1 MKVQQLAGAALFA
14 VVAIG
19 LVSWSLLTTKR
30 EQNQQQEKVELE
42 QKLPFLQVTGKIGGE
57 KVGFLSDLE
66 VIRILRERYRLEVKA
81 QKSGSLAMM
90 HTSIEGLD
98 FLWPASRGSAELFR
112 GQARKVEDVM
122 NSPIV
127 VFSWRTVAEA
137 LAKPVSLP
145 SSGVSG
151 AGAEQA
157 KPIVEK
163 IGDSH
168 LVLDMP
174 HFVAAMEAKLPWK
187 QVGLPELFGSV
198 KVKLT
203 SPAESNSGYAF
214 TGLLMNTMNGGEI
227 PDAAAAMQ
235 LTPRVER
242 LYRAMGRLEDSSG
255 TLFKVYLSQGL
266 GAHPMVVA
274 YENQLIEFSQEN
286 PQLVDTV
293 RSQIAVLY
301 PRPTTWAS
309 HPMIALSEGGKRLLE
324 ALTTDPDLKKIAW
337 ERHGFRVG
345 LMSNNVSLPPSLKE
359 IGIAPAI
366 QSVQE
371 MPTTVVMEQVLQAV
385 SGR

>member
-1 MKVQQLAGAALFA
+1 MLDDFA
-14 VVAIG
+14 VDERTGRVEAVRRTRAAG
-19 LVSWSLLTTKR
+19 VERDKEAGTTR
-30 EQNQQQEKVELE
+30 IEMAPEVCGGCPFRNACRSTRPRRPLRVGIHRQGPSPDR
-42 QKLPFLQVTGKIGGE
+42 PFLQVTGKIGGE

-112 GQARKVEDVM
+112 GQALKVEDVM

-127 VFSWRTVAEA
+127 VFSWRAVAEA
-137 LAKPVSLP
+137 FAKPVSLP

-174 HFVAAMEAKLPWK
+174 RFVAAVEAKLPWK

-214 TGLLMNTMNGGEI
+214 TG
-227 PDAAAAMQ
+227 
-235 LTPRVER
+235 
-242 LYRAMGRLEDSSG
+242 S
-255 TLFKVYLSQGL
+255 
-266 GAHPMVVA
+266 
-274 YENQLIEFSQEN
+274 
-286 PQLVDTV
+286 
-293 RSQIAVLY
+293 
-301 PRPTTWAS
+301 
-309 HPMIALSEGGKRLLE
+309 
-324 ALTTDPDLKKIAW
+324 
-337 ERHGFRVG
+337 
-345 LMSNNVSLPPSLKE
+345 
-359 IGIAPAI
+359 
-366 QSVQE
+366 
-371 MPTTVVMEQVLQAV
+371 
-385 SGR
+385 

>member
-98 FLWPASRGSAELFR
+98 FLWPAS
-112 GQARKVEDVM
+112 
-122 NSPIV
+122 
-127 VFSWRTVAEA
+127 
-137 LAKPVSLP
+137 
-145 SSGVSG
+145 GVSG

-174 HFVAAMEAKLPWK
+174 RFVAAMEAKLPWK
-187 QVGLPELFGSV
+187 QVGLPELFG
-198 KVKLT
+198 
-203 SPAESNSGYAF
+203 
-214 TGLLMNTMNGGEI
+214 
-227 PDAAAAMQ
+227 
-235 LTPRVER
+235 
-242 LYRAMGRLEDSSG
+242 
-255 TLFKVYLSQGL
+255 
-266 GAHPMVVA
+266 
-274 YENQLIEFSQEN
+274 
-286 PQLVDTV
+286 
-293 RSQIAVLY
+293 
-301 PRPTTWAS
+301 
-309 HPMIALSEGGKRLLE
+309 
-324 ALTTDPDLKKIAW
+324 
-337 ERHGFRVG
+337 
-345 LMSNNVSLPPSLKE
+345 
-359 IGIAPAI
+359 
-366 QSVQE
+366 
-371 MPTTVVMEQVLQAV
+371 
-385 SGR
+385 